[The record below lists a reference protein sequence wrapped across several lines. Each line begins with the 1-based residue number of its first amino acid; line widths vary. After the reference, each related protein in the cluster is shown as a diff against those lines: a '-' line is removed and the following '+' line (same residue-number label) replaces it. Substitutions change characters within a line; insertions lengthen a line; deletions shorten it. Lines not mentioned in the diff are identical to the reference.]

1 MPIHWGKKSCNFLT
15 FIYVLTLKRYQESC
29 SAYEANHEIVHTDV
43 KRNPRNET
51 DPRPRRINPRRL
63 ELQSACLLK
72 TKPLKKSMYFY
83 SHLLRTVGMR
93 SIMYGVNTQ
102 MNKCSEKKMNSR
114 NLTFFIRQNFFFLP
128 NFALD
133 VKRINSFANLTVDK
147 KTKQDLSGLPLI
159 FLTQIHRC

>member
-1 MPIHWGKKSCNFLT
+1 
-15 FIYVLTLKRYQESC
+15 
-29 SAYEANHEIVHTDV
+29 
-43 KRNPRNET
+43 
-51 DPRPRRINPRRL
+51 
-63 ELQSACLLK
+63 
-72 TKPLKKSMYFY
+72 MYFY